1 MVLGSNGPG
10 RVGRRRFRIGVE
22 PPFGVAPPS
31 FATHSEHNNQSQL
44 SPMVLGSNGPGRVGR
59 RRFRIGVEPPFGVAP
74 PSFATHS
81 EHNNQSQLS
90 PLVLGSNG
98 PGRGLHAP
106 HWTVRVW
113 RRSRETR
120 LVSGAN
126 GGRRRFRIGVE
137 PPFGVA
143 PPSFATHSEHNNQSW
158 D

>member
-1 MVLGSNGPG
+1 MVLGTSVPG

-22 PPFGVAPPS
+22 PPFGVAPPR
-31 FATHSEHNNQSQL
+31 FAPHSEHNNQSQL
-44 SPMVLGSNGPGRVGR
+44 SPMVLGTSV
-59 RRFRIGVEPPFGVAP
+59 
-74 PSFATHS
+74 
-81 EHNNQSQLS
+81 
-90 PLVLGSNG
+90 

-106 HWTVRVW
+106 FWTVRVW

-143 PPSFATHSEHNNQSW
+143 PPRFATR
-158 D
+158 